1 MGRPTEE
8 YSLNS
13 TVHES
18 RPESAVSRGRVS
30 YGAGRVVGATKVNL
44 RCERC
49 HRVFPIAP
57 LFTGCR
63 NCQDEGVLSVPEV
76 VYDFADQLN
85 PFALNSDDD
94 YASGCTERYKAL
106 LPVQVCDDVISLG
119 EGQTPLVRPRRIGER
134 LGLPGLLLKCEA
146 ANPTGSFK
154 DRYVSVTV
162 SLAAHFGY
170 KRAVVASTGN
180 LGVSTAAYCS
190 AAGIKCVVLMSD
202 DTPDVM
208 FNAATNHGAIV
219 VKSPKELRPK
229 LLEHLVL
236 QHDFF
241 PVGLRIQRRVH
252 NPFGVEAYKTIAF
265 EIIDSVGDVDAVLFP
280 SARGNGLYGTWKGFV
295 EAKKFGRIKRLPAM
309 VATQPVG
316 ANSLE
321 ESIERNAKE
330 PVELPPITS
339 VAFSTCETISD
350 IKALEAIRLSNG
362 TAVSATEDEIIQA
375 CHALYSEGLNTET
388 SSSLPLA
395 CVERARKKLGLPA
408 DAKIV
413 CLLTASGR
421 SSIDL
426 VSSGQMRQSYSV
438 VSLEDLKPVITAA
451 HP

>member
-1 MGRPTEE
+1 M
-8 YSLNS
+8 
-13 TVHES
+13 
-18 RPESAVSRGRVS
+18 
-30 YGAGRVVGATKVNL
+30 
-44 RCERC
+44 
-49 HRVFPIAP
+49 
-57 LFTGCR
+57 FTGCPK
-63 NCQDEGVLSVPEV
+63 CQAEGVLSVPEV
-76 VYDFADQLN
+76 EYDFEGRTD
-85 PFALNSDDD
+85 PFALAFGADH
-94 YASGCTERYKAL
+94 ASGCIERYKSL
-106 LPVQVCDDVISLG
+106 LPVKVCENVVSLG
-119 EGQTPLVRPRRIGER
+119 EGQTPLVRAHKAGAR
-134 LGLPGLLLKCEA
+134 LGLKNLFFKCES

-190 AAGIKCVVLMSD
+190 AAGIKCIVLMSD

-208 FNAATNHGAIV
+208 VDAANNHGAIV

-236 QHDFF
+236 HHDCF
-241 PVGLRIQRRVH
+241 PVALRIQRPVH

-265 EIIDSVGDVDAVLFP
+265 EIIDSVGEVDAVLFP

-295 EAKKFGRIKRLPAM
+295 EANRFGRIKRRPAM

-321 ESIERNAKE
+321 ESLNRNTKE
-330 PVELPPITS
+330 PVELPPTSS

-350 IKALEAIRLSNG
+350 TKALEAIRLSNG
-362 TAVSATEDEIIQA
+362 TAVSATEEEILQA
-375 CHALYSEGLNTET
+375 THDMFAEGLNIET

-395 CVERARKKLGLPA
+395 AVERAMKKLSLSA

-421 SSIDL
+421 CSADRIRLGAKQKAHRAS
-426 VSSGQMRQSYSV
+426 
-438 VSLEDLKPVITAA
+438 SLEDLGAVIAA
-451 HP
+451 ANS